1 MAEAGSLRQATS
13 KRHAHI
19 VSLVETGVGQVEE
32 IAKVLGVSPST
43 VRRDFAHLMRGGR
56 LMRTYGGAILR
67 GGFHERS
74 IDDSAAIRFQA
85 KTAIATAAANF
96 ISDGQTVFIDAGT
109 TCAAMANRLHDR
121 RDLTVMT
128 RGLETAH
135 ALISV
140 PGVTVMMMGGT
151 LLKLSHGIVGPLT
164 TLTLQR
170 MQFDLAFL
178 GADAVDPKHGIG
190 EPTLEETVVKE
201 QVAAVS
207 SEVFVLAD
215 STKISGGRPPAWTA
229 LEPGWRLITDSDVS
243 TGVHNGFAKADVEV
257 IVAPY

>member
-1 MAEAGSLRQATS
+1 MTESGSLRQGTS
-13 KRHAHI
+13 ARHARI
-19 VSLVETGVGQVEE
+19 VSLVETGIGQVEE
-32 IAKVLGVSPST
+32 IARVLGVSSST
-43 VRRDFAHLMRGGR
+43 VRRDLAHLMRGGR
-56 LMRTYGGAILR
+56 LMRTYGGAILS

-85 KTAIATAAANF
+85 KTAIAAAAADF

-109 TCAAMANRLHDR
+109 TCVAMANRLHDR

-135 ALISV
+135 ALVSV
-140 PGVTVMMMGGT
+140 PGVTVMMLGGT
-151 LLKLSHGIVGPLT
+151 LLKLSHGLVGPLT
-164 TLTLQR
+164 TMTLER
-170 MQFDLAFL
+170 IRFDLAFL
-178 GADAVDPKHGIG
+178 GADAVDPEHGIG
-190 EPTLEETVVKE
+190 EPTLDETIVKE

-215 STKISGGRPPAWTA
+215 STKIMGGQPPAWTA

-243 TGVHNGFAKADVEV
+243 SGVLSRFAKADVEV
-257 IVAPY
+257 VVTPY